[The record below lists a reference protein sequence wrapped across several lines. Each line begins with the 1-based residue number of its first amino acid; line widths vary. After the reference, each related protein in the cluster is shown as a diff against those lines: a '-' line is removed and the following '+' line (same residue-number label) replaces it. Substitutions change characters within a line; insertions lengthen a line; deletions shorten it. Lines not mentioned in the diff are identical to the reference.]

1 MTPTAGEI
9 YARRDGQLVKVT
21 RHAAG
26 VLPAPFKVIVGL
38 MQSNMEGPATDFT
51 SADAYPAGVMM
62 WSHTGAAPVQAIEP
76 TSTRRGATGMGAGNT
91 FVKDYYAQMPAGY
104 RLLYVNTAVGGTG
117 FTLPST
123 TPGTSDYTWDHT
135 QPDNASNLA
144 LRTRDLLQTILASL
158 PPGSEIVAYIA
169 NHGST
174 DGINN
179 TPKATFK
186 ALLVEWISWL
196 RSEMDTPDAPYV
208 MMQMR
213 PNLRSEPRHA
223 NIDDA
228 QREVAEEGYKIGYAT
243 SPSGAEYAKSSTDAV
258 HFNAAGLRIIGHSMF
273 DAYEGL
279 IA

>member
-9 YARRDGQLVKVT
+9 YARRDGQLVRVT

-26 VLPAPFKVIVGL
+26 IQPAPFKVIVAL
-38 MQSNMEGPATDFT
+38 VQSNMEGPATDFT
-51 SADAYPAGVMM
+51 SADAYPPGVMM
-62 WSHTGAAPVQAIEP
+62 WSHAGGAPVQAAEP
-76 TSTRRGATGMGAGNT
+76 TSTLRNVTGMGAGNT
-91 FVKDYYAQMPAGY
+91 FVKDFHAQVPVGY
-104 RLLYVNTAVGGTG
+104 RVLYVNLAIGGTG

-123 TPGTSDYTWDHT
+123 TPGTSTYTWDHT
-135 QPDNASNLA
+135 QPDNTSNLA
-144 LRTRDLLQTILASL
+144 LRTRDRLQTILAAL
-158 PPGSEIVAYIA
+158 PPGSEIAAFIA

-196 RSEMDTPDAPYV
+196 RSELDVPDVPYV

-213 PNLRSEPRHA
+213 PSLRIEPRHA

-228 QREVAEEGYKIGYAT
+228 QREVAEEGYRIGYAL
-243 SPSGAEYAKSSTDAV
+243 SPTGEEYAKSSTDAV
-258 HFNAAGLRIIGHSMF
+258 HFNAAGLRLIGHSLF

-279 IA
+279 IT